1 MVSDALAIARANDLI
16 VEGLRATGPGRF
28 ILQAA
33 IALVHAQAAS
43 FSETDWAQ
51 IVRLYDALLVAWPSP
66 VVALNR
72 AVAVSMVDGPAVA
85 LELVEELESGARL
98 TDYHYVPAIKA
109 DLLRRL
115 GRADE
120 SLLEEQQA
128 IELTRNDAEREFLDA
143 RMRGRLTPD
152 E

>member
-1 MVSDALAIARANDLI
+1 
-16 VEGLRATGPGRF
+16 
-28 ILQAA
+28 
-33 IALVHAQAAS
+33 
-43 FSETDWAQ
+43 
-51 IVRLYDALLVAWPSP
+51 
-66 VVALNR
+66 
-72 AVAVSMVDGPAVA
+72 
-85 LELVEELESGARL
+85 
-98 TDYHYVPAIKA
+98 VPAIKA

>member
-1 MVSDALAIARANDLI
+1 
-16 VEGLRATGPGRF
+16 
-28 ILQAA
+28 
-33 IALVHAQAAS
+33 
-43 FSETDWAQ
+43 
-51 IVRLYDALLVAWPSP
+51 
-66 VVALNR
+66 
-72 AVAVSMVDGPAVA
+72 MVDGPAVA